1 MINAHDLRVMATWVK
16 DNPEAIDDLQADLVG
31 AALSGED
38 SYIINGVA
46 AQHATP
52 LKLYLESREYD
63 VVVSEPD
70 VNSHSVDMVVSWKVE
85 TPPTEESPE
94 DSQAEPCEFE
104 ISGED
109 FLKRFKLS
117 EGWART
123 PHVAITLDPA
133 CKGHNLQ
140 SGWTLY
146 AEISDEADV
155 SWINEF
161 IAKHPK
167 YGKVRGD
174 LEKSLYYTSEKALKR
189 FVDAYGS
196 RIEFWDYGDI

>member
-16 DNPEAIDDLQADLVG
+16 DNPEALDDLQADLVG
-31 AALSGED
+31 AALYGED

-46 AQHATP
+46 AQHVVP
-52 LKLYLESREYD
+52 PKLYLESQKYD
-63 VVVSEPD
+63 VVMSEPD
-70 VNSHSVDMVVSWKVE
+70 ANSRSVDMIVSWKAE
-85 TPPTEESPE
+85 TPPIEESPE
-94 DSQAEPCEFE
+94 TSQVEPCKFE

-109 FLKRFKLS
+109 LLKKFKLA
-117 EGWART
+117 EGWVRT
-123 PHVAITLDPA
+123 PHAAITLDPA

-174 LEKSLYYTSEKALKR
+174 LEKTLYYTSEKALKR
-189 FVDAYGS
+189 FADTYGS
-196 RIEFWDYGDI
+196 CIEFWDYGDI